1 MKRRSYLIN
10 ISIKFSPVSVVFVQ
24 PAPAVARGALLVE
37 CAHFVH
43 RCNKGEWPSWL
54 LSSHPSTRR
63 GKGGFGALVRNAIAV
78 SRRNVRIK
86 HEAGLLFYKWAVAIG
101 DKLEQIESK
110 SISESESKKR
120 KKDIR
125 NNIGQIE
132 EDFLDEGECC
142 NP

>member
-1 MKRRSYLIN
+1 M
-10 ISIKFSPVSVVFVQ
+10 
-24 PAPAVARGALLVE
+24 LVE

-101 DKLEQIESK
+101 QRLEQIESRTSSD
-110 SISESESKKR
+110 SIKEGSDGVEGNR
-120 KKDIR
+120 VV
-125 NNIGQIE
+125 E
-132 EDFLDEGECC
+132 EDFLDEG
-142 NP
+142 

>member
-1 MKRRSYLIN
+1 MSCI
-10 ISIKFSPVSVVFVQ
+10 ISLQK
-24 PAPAVARGALLVE
+24 APAVARGALLVE
-37 CAHFVH
+37 CSHFVH

-101 DKLEQIESK
+101 EKLEQIESRSTEINK
-110 SISESESKKR
+110 ESKDGTDNTR
-120 KKDIR
+120 
-125 NNIGQIE
+125 QLE
-132 EDFLDEGECC
+132 EDFLDEGKRYYGSVL
-142 NP
+142 